1 VRGRLIWTVAA
12 SVSMVL
18 LAMLV
23 PMAVL
28 LQDYALEDQLSRAAL
43 EVQATETVVS
53 AAGDDRGDLAV
64 YVATI
69 NEDEAIQTT
78 VLFPGGEALGPDPGE
93 DARVVAA
100 RVTGIARL
108 DDVEDGAQIL
118 VPVSLGGTS
127 GTPAQTPVIRVVV
140 TEPGLGTGIFRVWLV
155 LLGLG
160 LVLFLGALVL
170 ADRLGRSFVQPIQS
184 LAAYTRR
191 LGERPR
197 PTPVEVE
204 GPEEIRELGQA
215 LNRLVERIE
224 VLLARE
230 RENVSDL
237 SHRLRTPVTALQLR
251 IDALPD
257 PVERQRLA
265 ADLGELRAM
274 VDQVVREARRSERE
288 GLVAECDGRA
298 VLVERARFWEPLAE
312 DQARPFTLTDTAAGP
327 VPVRAVEEDVTALLD
342 VLLDNVFSHTQEGT
356 PVRVVVARRRGG
368 GLVLTVADGGPGFSA
383 AAVERGSSG
392 AGSSGLGLSIAAK
405 TARES
410 GGSLTVG
417 PAPTGGA
424 AVVVELGPPW

>member
-1 VRGRLIWTVAA
+1 MRSRLIWTVAA
-12 SVSMVL
+12 SVSVVL

-28 LQDYALEDQLSRAAL
+28 LQDYALEDRLSRAAL

-64 YVATI
+64 YVATV
-69 NEDEAIQTT
+69 NEDDGIRTT

-93 DARVVAA
+93 DARVVQA

-108 DDVEDGAQIL
+108 DDLPDGAQIL
-118 VPVSLGGTS
+118 VPVSLGGSS

-140 TEPGLGTGIFRVWLV
+140 TEPGLGTGIYRVWLV

-197 PTPVEVE
+197 PSPVDVE
-204 GPEEIRELGQA
+204 GPQEIRELRHA
-215 LNRLVERIE
+215 LNRLVDRVE

-251 IDALPD
+251 IDSLPD
-257 PVERQRLA
+257 SADRQRLA
-265 ADLGELRAM
+265 ADLGELRTM

-288 GLVAECDGRA
+288 GLVAECDGAA

-312 DQARPFTLTDTAAGP
+312 DQERAFTLVDETTGP
-327 VPVRAVEEDVTALLD
+327 VPVRAVEEDVAAVID
-342 VLLDNVFSHTQEGT
+342 VLLDNVFTHTPEGT
-356 PVRVVVARRRGG
+356 AVRVTVASREAG
-368 GLVLTVADGGPGFSA
+368 GLALTVGDDGPGLSA
-383 AAVERGSSG
+383 ASVSRGTSG

-410 GGSLTVG
+410 GGRLSVG
-417 PAPTGGA
+417 ASPSGGA
-424 AVVVELGPPW
+424 EVVVELGAP